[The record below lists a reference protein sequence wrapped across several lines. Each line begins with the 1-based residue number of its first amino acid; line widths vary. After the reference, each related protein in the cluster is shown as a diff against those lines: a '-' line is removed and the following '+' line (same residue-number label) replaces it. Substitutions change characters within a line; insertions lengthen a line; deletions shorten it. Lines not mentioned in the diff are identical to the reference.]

1 MPRSTSTYNTKRYNC
16 LHCSQSFS
24 TQGGLTKHRKST
36 HNPAQFLPP
45 STSARDLPSAS
56 ASQHPEGPFE
66 NVQEHG
72 GDLDGAVPPV
82 VESSQYHPF
91 LNTIR
96 YDQDGHPVP
105 KNAPPGPSNA
115 DNKDWKPFQN
125 RVAFELG
132 EFLYKEEQMSQR
144 KINKL
149 LELWAASLVEHG
161 ATPPYTSQQQMYD
174 TIDTITVGDVPWETF
189 SLKYSGEVPDGV
201 TPSWMLANY
210 EIHFRDPHLLVRQ
223 QLNNPAF
230 KDGFDPIPR
239 RDLDCKAGRKYD
251 KDPVFQKF
259 RWQLFHK
266 FLAFVMHS
274 LKPGMT
280 TKQLVRCPDG
290 YYRYVIYCLGPYIA
304 NYPEQAL
311 LTGIPFTNNFPRTD
325 IHELIAPDLLHQIIK
340 GTFKDHL
347 VTWVGEYLTITHG
360 KVAGNAILD
369 DIDRR
374 IAAAPSFPGLR
385 RFPEGRR
392 FKQWTGDDSKA
403 LMK

>member
-16 LHCSQSFS
+16 LHCSRSFS

-36 HNPAQFLPP
+36 HKPAQFLPP
-45 STSARDLPSAS
+45 STSESARDLPSAS

-91 LNTIR
+91 LNGTSTTSILTFKPIAKVLFTPAIR
-96 YDQDGHPVP
+96 CDQDGHPVP

-115 DNKDWKPFQN
+115 DDKDWKPFQN
-125 RVAFELG
+125 RVELG

-174 TIDTITVGDVPWETF
+174 TIDAITVGDVPWETF

-210 EIHFRDPHLLVRQ
+210 EIHFRDPHLLARQ

-239 RDLDCKAGRKYD
+239 RDFDCKGDRLYSDFMSGSWSWKQADTLAQDPTNHGAMVLPLIFGSD
-251 KDPVFQKF
+251 KTTVSVATGQNDYYPLYMSSGVITNAY
-259 RWQLFHK
+259 RRAHCDSVVPIA
-266 FLAFVMHS
+266 FLATP
-274 LKPGMT
+274 K
-280 TKQLVRCPDG
+280 C
-290 YYRYVIYCLGPYIA
+290 I
-304 NYPEQAL
+304 
-311 LTGIPFTNNFPRTD
+311 
-325 IHELIAPDLLHQIIK
+325 
-340 GTFKDHL
+340 
-347 VTWVGEYLTITHG
+347 
-360 KVAGNAILD
+360 
-369 DIDRR
+369 
-374 IAAAPSFPGLR
+374 
-385 RFPEGRR
+385 
-392 FKQWTGDDSKA
+392 
-403 LMK
+403 